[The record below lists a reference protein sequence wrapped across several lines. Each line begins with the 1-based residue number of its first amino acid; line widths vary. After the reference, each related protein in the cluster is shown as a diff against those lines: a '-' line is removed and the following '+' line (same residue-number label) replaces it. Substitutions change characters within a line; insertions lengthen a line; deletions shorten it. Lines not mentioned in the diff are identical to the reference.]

1 MKYGVLA
8 VALAAFVG
16 FAASPAFAECS
27 AGHKKTAEAPSQST
41 IADGTVK
48 QSKPSG
54 S

>member
-8 VALAAFVG
+8 LALAAFVA
-16 FAASPAFAECS
+16 FAAQPAFAEC
-27 AGHKKTAEAPSQST
+27 AGHTKSVEAPSQT
-41 IADGTVK
+41 TVADNPVK